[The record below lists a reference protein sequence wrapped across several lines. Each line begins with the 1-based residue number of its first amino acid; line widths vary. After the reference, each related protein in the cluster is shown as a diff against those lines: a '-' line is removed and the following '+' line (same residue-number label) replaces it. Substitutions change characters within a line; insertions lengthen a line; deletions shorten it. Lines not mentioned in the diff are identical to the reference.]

1 MRLGLLITIA
11 GLILISIAAYP
22 LYVFVEGFLTTPFV
36 VTESQAVCNSTQAF
50 LFNMTYTN
58 KVSLENSSVI
68 LSLIYNNGSARNIIL
83 YKGNLNPNEAI
94 SKCIPLSYFNGVRVF
109 KFEFIGKIAGLY
121 YFNFT
126 LVKRI
131 G

>member
-1 MRLGLLITIA
+1 MKLGLLIIIA
-11 GLILISIAAYP
+11 GLILIGIAAYP
-22 LYVFVEGFLTTPFV
+22 LYAFVEGFLATPFV
-36 VTESQAVCNSTQAF
+36 VTESQVICNSTQAL

-58 KVSLENSSVI
+58 KVSLENSSII
-68 LSLIYNNGSARNIIL
+68 LSLVYNNGSAMDIIL
-83 YKGNLNPNEAI
+83 YKGNLNSNETI
-94 SKCIPLSYFNGVRVF
+94 SKCVPLSYFNGVKIF
-109 KFEFIGKIAGLY
+109 KFKFIGKVAGLY